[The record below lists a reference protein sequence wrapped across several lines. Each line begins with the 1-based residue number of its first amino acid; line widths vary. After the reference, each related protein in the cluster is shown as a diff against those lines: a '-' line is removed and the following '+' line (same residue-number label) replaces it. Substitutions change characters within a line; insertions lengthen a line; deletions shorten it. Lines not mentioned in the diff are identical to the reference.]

1 MFLSQTSRV
10 FSATRDCVS
19 LTMQYNAVVR
29 RASKVATPLAE
40 RDQERNLPSAAYL
53 KALGRKVRD
62 ARARHGMTRRM
73 LAHDSGISERYLAQ
87 LESGLGNFSIVM
99 LRKLAKAIDVPIA
112 ELVNDEPPPSVEY
125 GLTVERL
132 RRLQPAE
139 LAEAAEILKERFG
152 DRTRRTERIALI
164 GLRGAGKS
172 TLGQALARQLGWRFV
187 EMSREIEAEAG
198 VPVDEIFD
206 LWGQAAYRRY
216 ERRALERILSM
227 PARIVLATGGGI
239 VSEPATFELL
249 LDGFFTIWVQ
259 ASPKEHWDRV
269 IRQGD
274 HRVEGSG
281 DTEALTDMRRIL
293 AQRDPIYGKADAHLQ
308 TSGKTAKQ
316 SLTELLG
323 LLGTQPKR
331 TTSRL
336 RAR

>member
-1 MFLSQTSRV
+1 MQLVARSGKVERIG
-10 FSATRDCVS
+10 ARDPGASVS
-19 LTMQYNAVVR
+19 
-29 RASKVATPLAE
+29 
-40 RDQERNLPSAAYL
+40 SAAYL
-53 KALGRKVRD
+53 KMLGRRVRD

-99 LRKLAKAIDVPIA
+99 LRKLAKAIDVPIT
-112 ELVNDEPPPSVEY
+112 ELVNDEPSVSVEY
-125 GLTVERL
+125 GLIVERL

-139 LAEAAEILKERFG
+139 LAEASDLLTERFG
-152 DRTRRTERIALI
+152 DRTGRAERIALI

-172 TLGQALARQLGWRFV
+172 TLGQELARQLDWRFV

-216 ERRALERILSM
+216 ERRALKRVLSM
-227 PARIVLATGGGI
+227 PPRMVLATGGGI
-239 VSEPATFELL
+239 VSEPGTFELL
-249 LDGFFTIWVQ
+249 LDGFFTVWVQ

-281 DTEALTDMRRIL
+281 DSEALTDMRRIL
-293 AQRDPIYGKADAHLQ
+293 AQRDPLYGKADAHLQ

-316 SLTELLG
+316 SLSELRG
-323 LLGTQPKR
+323 LLRTQPTR
-331 TTSRL
+331 TMTRPRTNRSRV
-336 RAR
+336 

>member
-1 MFLSQTSRV
+1 
-10 FSATRDCVS
+10 
-19 LTMQYNAVVR
+19 MQYNAVVR
-29 RASKVATPLAE
+29 RVSKVEAATPEKDPE
-40 RDQERNLPSAAYL
+40 RSVSSAAYL

-87 LESGLGNFSIVM
+87 LEGGLGNFSIVM
-99 LRKLAKAIDVPIA
+99 LRKLAKAIDVPVS
-112 ELVNDEPPPSVEY
+112 ELVNEEPPASVEY

-139 LAEAAEILKERFG
+139 LVEAAEMLKERFG
-152 DRTRRTERIALI
+152 DRTGRAERIALI

-216 ERRALERILSM
+216 ERRALERILAM
-227 PARIVLATGGGI
+227 PARMVLATGGGI

-249 LDGFFTIWVQ
+249 LDGFFTVWVQ

-281 DTEALTDMRRIL
+281 DTEALADMRRIL
-293 AQRDPIYGKADAHLQ
+293 AQRDPLYGKADAHVQ
-308 TSGKTAKQ
+308 TSGKTARQ
-316 SLTELLG
+316 SLAELLG
-323 LLGTQPKR
+323 MLRTQPKR
-331 TTSRL
+331 ATSRP